1 MNVSR
6 LNNYKFNKLETNV
19 IKELIEYSKSK
30 NVESARILK
39 SGKNITDEF
48 LIIEDELKCNLLPI
62 SAKYHCEKVNCKL
75 FDSVKKQM
83 LMKDATYIHYHPKPL
98 PLSFADVFTCL
109 KLKLNKM
116 IAVTEDGMYS
126 IFIPNS
132 NIQNNSVK
140 KIINANRKLVYALE
154 LKGGTNFILNN
165 KYVLFRYKTGMDD
178 FWKMFAKETD
188 SIYIS
193 NM

>member
-39 SGKNITDEF
+39 SGKNITDQF

-126 IFIPNS
+126 IFIPNHKVE
-132 NIQNNSVK
+132 NSQIKNLVFANK
-140 KIINANRKLVYALE
+140 KLTYALE
-154 LKGGTNFILNN
+154 LNGGSDYILNN
-165 KYVLFRYKTGMDD
+165 KYISHVYKTKMNK
-178 FWKMFAKETD
+178 FWETFAKDTN
-188 SIYIS
+188 SLYIS
-193 NM
+193 NI